1 MSTDPTENNT
11 TTTTTTD
18 STQRKTNMN
27 RNRKFR
33 TTLAMTVLG
42 ASLLSI
48 GAPASAHGDHNSP
61 EALTSAQRRVIVEA
75 TSRFANVDVALGA
88 GYRATDECAEIPGV
102 GGMGYHF
109 ANPAL
114 VGDGRIDPTKP
125 DVLLYEKGR
134 NGRWR
139 LVGVEYVAFDDDQ
152 DLGTDADR
160 PTMMGHSLEGP
171 MPGHE
176 PGMPV
181 HYDLHAW
188 VYKDNPTGQL
198 AAWNPTVRC
207 P

>member
-1 MSTDPTENNT
+1 
-11 TTTTTTD
+11 
-18 STQRKTNMN
+18 MN
-27 RNRKFR
+27 RNRKIR

-42 ASLLSI
+42 ASLLAI
-48 GAPASAHGDHNSP
+48 GTPALAHGDHDSP
-61 EALTSAQRRVIVEA
+61 DALTSAQRKVIVEA
-75 TSRFANVDVALGA
+75 TSRFANVDVALAA
-88 GYRATDECAEIPGV
+88 GYLATDECAELPDV
-102 GGMGYHF
+102 GAMGYHF
-109 ANPAL
+109 VNPAL
-114 VGDGRIDPTKP
+114 VGDGRIDPTTP

-139 LVGVEYVAFDDDQ
+139 LVGVEYMAFDADQ
-152 DLGTDADR
+152 DPGTDADR
-160 PTMMGHSLEGP
+160 PTMMGHPLEGP

-198 AAWNPTVRC
+198 APWNPTVRC